1 MSMKGDDITRMN
13 IFHETILSSA
23 IRNHNQRK
31 KPNSSNTELRTAK
44 KPRPEYAEGERLDNM
59 KEKIIGLFGA
69 AGNIIFLIGSLF
81 VNFLIQFAPL
91 VALRFPFWID
101 LLLIIAITYI
111 PIANIVVNVVIWIWG
126 LVVTIQGR
134 QDWFAIVYYIVF
146 LINLIHVIAKASAA
160 LSKD

>member
-1 MSMKGDDITRMN
+1 
-13 IFHETILSSA
+13 
-23 IRNHNQRK
+23 
-31 KPNSSNTELRTAK
+31 
-44 KPRPEYAEGERLDNM
+44 M

-146 LINLIHVIAKASAA
+146 LINLIHVIVKASAA